1 MKKNIVFLL
10 FVFFIFS
17 GLLYGQDSLNRGL
30 EAYSRGDWAGAVVSF
45 KRAASENGAASG
57 DAGYWLVMAET
68 AMGDYKSALRD
79 ADSFLENYPQDKRY
93 GDMLYQKGRIL
104 HLSGKYDDS
113 IVVLGTFANSYPGN
127 EYVSSAVYWIG
138 ENLYLL
144 GRFDEAE
151 KMYRKVLAEYPL
163 SVKKEASSYK
173 IQLIEQKERE
183 EELLEILRWSHE
195 ESLKVIEEYS
205 RRERNYE
212 QALNAYQKKVSGT
225 IQEMDASSEAELLA
239 EQKKNAQLSDRIET
253 LTAMNGELTSILESM
268 TRDSEAPDSEL
279 IKRIQDLKQKAE
291 TIKNSGINLI
301 TMLTGIDD
309 PNGKPVATDRTY
321 AEIINMIFG
330 TPENPTA
337 GHFYYVT
344 DDQVETT
351 ITDDIYNS
359 LLPTGASLK
368 DITIT
373 DYFPKEIIDNFEFA
387 YIQEANIGE
396 ISAEVNKENNSITWT
411 IPELE
416 YGKTATVQYTLKLKE
431 NFDSSIVGKI
441 LDTNEKVDISYTD
454 VNNNP
459 KENTSDVKPKLKLS
473 EPPVVLPKA
482 GTRIFISLIAVA
494 GGFLVYSLVKLT
506 ILNKK
511 MKY

>member
-1 MKKNIVFLL
+1 MKKSVVFLL

-113 IVVLGTFANSYPGN
+113 IVVLGTFANSYSGN

-291 TIKNSGINLI
+291 TIKNSGS
-301 TMLTGIDD
+301 
-309 PNGKPVATDRTY
+309 
-321 AEIINMIFG
+321 G
-330 TPENPTA
+330 T
-337 GHFYYVT
+337 
-344 DDQVETT
+344 
-351 ITDDIYNS
+351 
-359 LLPTGASLK
+359 
-368 DITIT
+368 
-373 DYFPKEIIDNFEFA
+373 
-387 YIQEANIGE
+387 
-396 ISAEVNKENNSITWT
+396 
-411 IPELE
+411 
-416 YGKTATVQYTLKLKE
+416 
-431 NFDSSIVGKI
+431 
-441 LDTNEKVDISYTD
+441 
-454 VNNNP
+454 
-459 KENTSDVKPKLKLS
+459 
-473 EPPVVLPKA
+473 
-482 GTRIFISLIAVA
+482 
-494 GGFLVYSLVKLT
+494 
-506 ILNKK
+506 
-511 MKY
+511 

>member
-1 MKKNIVFLL
+1 MNKKI
-10 FVFFIFS
+10 
-17 GLLYGQDSLNRGL
+17 
-30 EAYSRGDWAGAVVSF
+30 
-45 KRAASENGAASG
+45 
-57 DAGYWLVMAET
+57 
-68 AMGDYKSALRD
+68 
-79 ADSFLENYPQDKRY
+79 
-93 GDMLYQKGRIL
+93 
-104 HLSGKYDDS
+104 
-113 IVVLGTFANSYPGN
+113 VLGIFLMLILILTSTLSLATYSTVQMEVVEKPICTID
-127 EYVSSAVYWIG
+127 IG
-138 ENLYLL
+138 ENSKFQKSLVSEDLKNKEVTL
-144 GRFDEAE
+144 EL
-151 KMYRKVLAEYPL
+151 KVTN
-163 SVKKEASSYK
+163 
-173 IQLIEQKERE
+173 
-183 EELLEILRWSHE
+183 EELGA
-195 ESLKVIEEYS
+195 KP
-205 RRERNYE
+205 
-212 QALNAYQKKVSGT
+212 
-225 IQEMDASSEAELLA
+225 
-239 EQKKNAQLSDRIET
+239 
-253 LTAMNGELTSILESM
+253 NGELILVIDNSDSMNNEVESGEIRSDLVYESAKTLVSKLLEDNTNLKIGIVSFSSNTEQSLEATIEDASVVNPLSNDVNTLTNAISNIPKNGPRTDLDAGLTLAM
-268 TRDSEAPDSEL
+268 SEFSKEDNNKYMIVLTDGVPNIALDYDNKYYSDVVIE
-279 IKRIQDLKQKAE
+279 KTKAKLE

-373 DYFPKEIIDNFEFA
+373 DYFPKEIIDNFEFV

-459 KENTSDVKPKLKLS
+459 KESTSDVTPKLKLS
-473 EPPVVLPKA
+473 EPPVVLPEA

>member
-1 MKKNIVFLL
+1 MNKKI
-10 FVFFIFS
+10 
-17 GLLYGQDSLNRGL
+17 
-30 EAYSRGDWAGAVVSF
+30 
-45 KRAASENGAASG
+45 
-57 DAGYWLVMAET
+57 
-68 AMGDYKSALRD
+68 
-79 ADSFLENYPQDKRY
+79 
-93 GDMLYQKGRIL
+93 
-104 HLSGKYDDS
+104 
-113 IVVLGTFANSYPGN
+113 VLGIFLMLILILTSTLSLATYSTVQMEVVEKP
-127 EYVSSAVYWIG
+127 VCTIDIG
-138 ENLYLL
+138 ENSKFQKSLVSEDLKNKEVTL
-144 GRFDEAE
+144 EL
-151 KMYRKVLAEYPL
+151 KVTN
-163 SVKKEASSYK
+163 
-173 IQLIEQKERE
+173 
-183 EELLEILRWSHE
+183 EELGA
-195 ESLKVIEEYS
+195 KP
-205 RRERNYE
+205 
-212 QALNAYQKKVSGT
+212 
-225 IQEMDASSEAELLA
+225 
-239 EQKKNAQLSDRIET
+239 
-253 LTAMNGELTSILESM
+253 NGELMLVIDNSNSMNNEVENGEIRSDLVYEAAKTLVSKLLEDNTNLKIGIVSFSSN
-268 TRDSEAPDSEL
+268 TEQSLEATIEDAAVVNPLSNDVNTLTNAISN
-279 IKRIQDLKQKAE
+279 IPKNGPRTDLDAGLTLAMEQFSKEDNNKYMIVLTDGVPNIALDYDNKYYSDVVIEKTKAKLE

-359 LLPTGASLK
+359 LSPTGVSLK

-459 KENTSDVKPKLKLS
+459 KENTSDVTPKLKLS

-482 GTRIFISLIAVA
+482 GTGIFISLIVVA

>member
-1 MKKNIVFLL
+1 MNKKI
-10 FVFFIFS
+10 
-17 GLLYGQDSLNRGL
+17 
-30 EAYSRGDWAGAVVSF
+30 
-45 KRAASENGAASG
+45 
-57 DAGYWLVMAET
+57 
-68 AMGDYKSALRD
+68 
-79 ADSFLENYPQDKRY
+79 
-93 GDMLYQKGRIL
+93 
-104 HLSGKYDDS
+104 
-113 IVVLGTFANSYPGN
+113 VLGIFLMLILILTSTLSLATYSTVQMEVVEKPICTID
-127 EYVSSAVYWIG
+127 IG
-138 ENLYLL
+138 ENSKFQKSLVSEDLKNKEVTL
-144 GRFDEAE
+144 EL
-151 KMYRKVLAEYPL
+151 KVTN
-163 SVKKEASSYK
+163 
-173 IQLIEQKERE
+173 
-183 EELLEILRWSHE
+183 EELGA
-195 ESLKVIEEYS
+195 KP
-205 RRERNYE
+205 
-212 QALNAYQKKVSGT
+212 
-225 IQEMDASSEAELLA
+225 
-239 EQKKNAQLSDRIET
+239 
-253 LTAMNGELTSILESM
+253 NGELMLVIDNSDSMNNEVESGEIRSDLVYESAKTLVSKLLEDNTNLKIGIVSFSSNTEQNLEATIDDAALVAPLSNDANTLTKAITNIQKNGPRTDLDAGLTLAMEEFSKEDTNKYMIVLTDGVPNIALDYDNKYYSDDVIEKTKAKLESV
-268 TRDSEAPDSEL
+268 
-279 IKRIQDLKQKAE
+279 
-291 TIKNSGINLI
+291 KNSGINLI
-301 TMLTGIDD
+301 TMLTGIDAPD
-309 PNGKPVATDRTY
+309 YVPVTTDKSF
-321 AEIINMIFG
+321 AEIISMIFG

-359 LLPTGASLK
+359 LLPTGTSLK

-416 YGKTATVQYTLKLKE
+416 YGKTATVQYTLSLKE

-459 KENTSDVKPKLKLS
+459 KESTSDVTPKLKLS

>member
-1 MKKNIVFLL
+1 MNKKI
-10 FVFFIFS
+10 
-17 GLLYGQDSLNRGL
+17 
-30 EAYSRGDWAGAVVSF
+30 
-45 KRAASENGAASG
+45 
-57 DAGYWLVMAET
+57 
-68 AMGDYKSALRD
+68 
-79 ADSFLENYPQDKRY
+79 
-93 GDMLYQKGRIL
+93 
-104 HLSGKYDDS
+104 
-113 IVVLGTFANSYPGN
+113 VLGIFLMLILILTSTLSLATYSTVQMEVVEKP
-127 EYVSSAVYWIG
+127 VCTIDIG
-138 ENLYLL
+138 ENSKFQKSLVSEDLKNKEVTL
-144 GRFDEAE
+144 EL
-151 KMYRKVLAEYPL
+151 KVTN
-163 SVKKEASSYK
+163 
-173 IQLIEQKERE
+173 
-183 EELLEILRWSHE
+183 EELGA
-195 ESLKVIEEYS
+195 KP
-205 RRERNYE
+205 
-212 QALNAYQKKVSGT
+212 
-225 IQEMDASSEAELLA
+225 
-239 EQKKNAQLSDRIET
+239 
-253 LTAMNGELTSILESM
+253 NGELMLVIDNSDSMNNEVENGEIRSDLVYEAAKTLVSKLLEDNTNLKIGIVSFSSN
-268 TRDSEAPDSEL
+268 TEQSLEATIEDASVVNPLSNDVNTLTNAISN
-279 IKRIQDLKQKAE
+279 IPKNGPRTDLDAGLTLAMEQFSKEDNNKYMIVLTDGVPNIALDYDNKYYSDVVIEKTKAKLE

-301 TMLTGIDD
+301 TMLTGIDN

-459 KENTSDVKPKLKLS
+459 KESTSDVTPKLKLS